1 MVTDGVRVRFKMNSI
16 FIDEL
21 EVLGPESVDLN
32 LASSRSGTELTGYP
46 EKGFES
52 RNPIT
57 RISDGQYGTMVWR
70 AKVEK
75 DQERPWVQFNL
86 PEPKAIDR
94 IRISNNREYYYDTD
108 YLERKPNL
116 PRYEFDVEVRSQ
128 DGSWKPWVGTWAV
141 TKS

>member
-1 MVTDGVRVRFKMNSI
+1 
-16 FIDEL
+16 
-21 EVLGPESVDLN
+21 
-32 LASSRSGTELTGYP
+32 
-46 EKGFES
+46 
-52 RNPIT
+52 
-57 RISDGQYGTMVWR
+57 MVWR

-75 DQERPWVQFNL
+75 DQERPWVQFDL

-141 TKS
+141 NKKLSEQNPERQAILEELTRSFTPWRRRDRGHPSSAD